1 MSTRRILFSRNIRHK
16 RYFIPSTSTLPAGDD
31 TLISALGGTS
41 NVLAF
46 YDGRSGVTAPGG
58 NVSSWA
64 DVRGAGF
71 GPSLSANGS
80 PTYASNAISFAASTD
95 LHSATTALFAITNA
109 GSLLIVGS
117 DSGGGNLAGVAP
129 SAGAACIINP
139 TDNST
144 DYVLWT
150 DHSTCVSTVVVGT
163 TLIPYACTWDGVQ
176 SVTLQ
181 ILNQAVINGTATV
194 ALTSGNCSLTLGGFF
209 SNSGDNGHIKI
220 ACAIFVNHQ
229 INSTEATAFSTYATT
244 YQGATAQ

>member
-1 MSTRRILFSRNIRHK
+1 MSTRRILFSRNIRHH
-16 RYFIPSTSTLPAGDD
+16 RYFFIPSALPSGDTS
-31 TLISALGGTS
+31 LITSLGGNS
-41 NVLAF
+41 SVLAF

-80 PTYASNAISFAASTD
+80 PTYASNAISFGLSTD
-95 LHSATTALFAITNA
+95 LHSATTALFATTNA

-129 SAGAACIINP
+129 SAAASTIINP
-139 TDNST
+139 GDNAT
-144 DYVLWT
+144 DYILWT
-150 DHSTCVSTVVVGT
+150 DHSTCISAVAVGT
-163 TLIPYACTWDGVQ
+163 TLIPYVCTWNGTT

-181 ILNQAVINGTATV
+181 ILNQAVINGTANSN
-194 ALTSGNCSLTLGGFF
+194 LTSGNCSLTLGGFF
-209 SNSGDNGHIKI
+209 SNTGDNGNIKV

-229 INSTEATAFSTYATT
+229 INSTEASAFSTYATT